1 MNLAVVPVKRL
12 AAGKS
17 RLREALGAARVE
29 ALALAMLG
37 DVVDAIRASGCVDR
51 IVVVTPDPEV
61 GDAARA
67 LGAEARVADDPG
79 LRAALDA
86 TAAAHADPAGAL
98 LVVLGDVAGA
108 SGHDLAALFAALPAG
123 AGAVLAPARDGG
135 TAALLRRPPGAIPS
149 CFGPDSA
156 KAHRAAAERAGVAFR
171 ELPLPSLAIDLDRE
185 SDLAALLAS
194 DLPAKRTRAALL
206 ERA

>member
-1 MNLAVVPVKRL
+1 MNVAVVPVKRL

-17 RLREALGAARVE
+17 RLREALGGERVE

-37 DVVDAIRASGCVDR
+37 DVVDAIRASGCVER
-51 IVVVTPDPEV
+51 VVVVTPDPEV

-108 SGHDLAALFAALPAG
+108 TGRDLAALFAALG
-123 AGAVLAPARDGG
+123 DRDGAVLAPARDGG
-135 TAALLRRPPGAIPS
+135 TAALLRRPPGAIAS

-194 DLPAKRTRAALL
+194 DLPAKRTRAVLGA
-206 ERA
+206 RA